1 MAGRRKK
8 SAKQELEEQILAEG
22 RPRGLGPKW
31 WETTDKESLAVA
43 TAAAGNW
50 LKADGEMWIGA
61 MTNPDPRPDLMRALE
76 CKIRMISRLP
86 NSARALAMMLDL
98 ADRLLQYKANR
109 KGRWGSKL

>member
-43 TAAAGNW
+43 HRRGRQLLEGGWGNV
-50 LKADGEMWIGA
+50 D
-61 MTNPDPRPDLMRALE
+61 
-76 CKIRMISRLP
+76 
-86 NSARALAMMLDL
+86 
-98 ADRLLQYKANR
+98 
-109 KGRWGSKL
+109 WGDD